1 MAKEGANGVYDNLAL
16 DIQEETAVFVKVSSL
31 LIFMV
36 LKHFK
41 TNALNVN
48 RAQQCSLQLVT
59 VYIYIGVTVGMR

>member
-31 LIFMV
+31 LIFTV
-36 LKHFK
+36 LKNFK
-41 TNALNVN
+41 TNALYVN